1 MKPAQSSTFFFSSRR
16 RHTRWPRDW
25 SSDVCSSDL
34 EVFTWLRQASVFVM
48 PSRYEP
54 FGLSVLEA
62 ALSGCALILSDI
74 PTFREVWGA
83 SARYI
88 DTESPDHIQQQLKR
102 LTDDR
107 ELCREMAA
115 RAIQRCRTA
124 E

>member
-74 PTFREVWGA
+74 QIGRASCRESVWISGGEGA
-83 SARYI
+83 VEEKSKRRQETET
-88 DTESPDHIQQQLKR
+88 DTAQQQ
-102 LTDDR
+102 
-107 ELCREMAA
+107 
-115 RAIQRCRTA
+115 
-124 E
+124 